1 MADEQKPAEKA
12 EKKTKKPA
20 AAKAAEAAAPAAE
33 APAAPAPAPAPAAA
47 VAVDGAAPA
56 GEGSALAGL
65 EPAAP
70 KARRMKGA
78 KNIREGVAHV
88 RSTFNNT
95 SVAITDIKGNL
106 ISWSSAGK
114 VGFKGSRRSTAY
126 AATMVAQDAARTAI
140 GHGMHEVEV
149 RVEGPGAGR
158 ESAVRALQSAG
169 LVVTLI
175 KDVTPIPHNGCRPR
189 KRRRV

>member
-12 EKKTKKPA
+12 EKKSKKPA
-20 AAKAAEAAAPAAE
+20 AAKAAEAAAPAVE
-33 APAAPAPAPAPAAA
+33 AAPAAAPAPAAPTATA
-47 VAVDGAAPA
+47 DGAAPA
-56 GEGSALAGL
+56 AEGSALAGL

>member
-1 MADEQKPAEKA
+1 MADEKKPAEKS
-12 EKKTKKPA
+12 EKKSKKPA
-20 AAKAAEAAAPAAE
+20 AETAAPA
-33 APAAPAPAPAPAAA
+33 APAAA
-47 VAVDGAAPA
+47 VAEPAAAAPA
-56 GEGSALAGL
+56 GDAAASLLPPGL
-65 EPAAP
+65 EGAATP
-70 KARRMKGA
+70 KARRMKGS

-126 AATMVAQDAARTAI
+126 AATMVAQDAARNAI

-158 ESAVRALQSAG
+158 ESAVRALQSSG
-169 LVVTLI
+169 LVITLI
-175 KDVTPIPHNGCRPR
+175 KDVTPVPHNGCRPR